1 MRHHPV
7 AQRYA
12 DALFTLARETDK
24 VESIDRDLQHLVE
37 LIASHD
43 ELMGVLS
50 SPVVATGDKK
60 VVIWKLFQSH
70 VDSMVLNTLLL
81 MVDKQRADL
90 LPQVQ
95 SEFRKR
101 VDDLH
106 RRTRATVR
114 TAFPLEATHA
124 ERLRAQ
130 LETQLDRHIEL
141 EVVEDPGLIGGLTV
155 TVGDR
160 VLDASLRGRLES
172 LARTLA

>member
-7 AQRYA
+7 ALRYA
-12 DALFTLARETDK
+12 DALFTLAHETDR
-24 VESIDRDLQHLVE
+24 VEAIDRDLQQLVE
-37 LIASHD
+37 LVASHA
-43 ELMGVLS
+43 ELTGVLA

-60 VVIWKLFQSH
+60 LVVWKLFQTH
-70 VDSMVLNTLLL
+70 VDPMVLNTLLL
-81 MVDKQRADL
+81 MIDKQRADL

-130 LETQLDRHIEL
+130 LEAQLDRRIDL